1 MEIRDH
7 PQPTGARTA
16 IKRLLLKRP
25 DLTIEQIEQALK
37 RQGYDPTPTRLAI
50 QSIRTDFRATLKLL
64 HAEGWIDLDLN
75 TFYRERRSRRTS

>member
-25 DLTIEQIEQALK
+25 DLTIEQIEQALRRK
-37 RQGYDPTPTRLAI
+37 GYDTTPTRLAI
-50 QSIRTDFRATLKLL
+50 QFIKMDLRATLKLL
-64 HAEGWIDLDLN
+64 HAEGWIDIDLN
-75 TFYRERRSRRTS
+75 THRRRRHQRSV